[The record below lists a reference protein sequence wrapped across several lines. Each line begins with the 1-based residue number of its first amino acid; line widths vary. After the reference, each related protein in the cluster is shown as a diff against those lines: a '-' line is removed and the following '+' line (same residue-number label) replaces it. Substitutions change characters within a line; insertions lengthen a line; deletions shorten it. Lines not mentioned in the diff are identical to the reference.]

1 MVHVA
6 KDITVVN
13 PTPWMPWVRVA
24 CPPATAETAQ
34 VARPQVPLVQRR
46 GTWSCEEHPAQGLLV
61 GELHTATHG
70 LSARLGLGLS
80 LET

>member
-6 KDITVVN
+6 KDIAVVN

-24 CPPATAETAQ
+24 CPPAPVETAQ
-34 VARPQVPLVQRR
+34 VARPQVPLVQRPAR
-46 GTWSCEEHPAQGLLV
+46 GAARNTQPRGCWSASY
-61 GELHTATHG
+61 TATCG
-70 LSARLGLGLS
+70 LSVRLGLGPS